1 MKATSNHH
9 GYQIII
15 HSADDLG
22 GTETLHK
29 KGKVWRT
36 RKAAMNEQ
44 GKLVCAVDDG
54 TLDIPQF
61 RHTEIREWFA
71 E

>member
-1 MKATSNHH
+1 MKTTSDSH

-15 HSADDLG
+15 HIMDDFG
-22 GTETLHK
+22 GTEILHK
-29 KGKVWRT
+29 NGKVWLT
-36 RKAAMNEQ
+36 RKGAMNEQ

-61 RHTEIREWFA
+61 RHTEVREWFA